1 MSKEKISSQE
11 IIDLLSAQTDF
22 TKRQSEDFL
31 KAMFGIIEERLI
43 AGETVKIKNLGT
55 FKSQW
60 NESRKSVN
68 VQTGEEFVIPGFRKI
83 SFTPDSELKNLV
95 NEPYAHLEAVVLD
108 SNHEVTEVDDEDT
121 EELEPLNILTEQA
134 LEIKGLLS
142 EIQGIPLTKDESKI
156 EAEAT
161 VEIEENNTAEIPL
174 ESIIQIDP
182 STENLFDK
190 IQEKMHQKSEE
201 LSSLEV
207 VEITKDES
215 EIENSIIE
223 IDDNIEPEL
232 IVAANNEE
240 SKIEA
245 EEEIKI
251 NEEIKIQEN
260 DQTETKSN
268 YTAPEISTSS
278 NVYEEE
284 KIENHYTENIIENND
299 KDEITSIASDV
310 NRVSEANNLIDNS
323 LDPVD
328 YKIKRKSK
336 WWLILIIILLA
347 IILGLIATY
356 FLSSATRCWVKY
368 ELFSDENKEKTANV
382 KNNILNIFGLGDPE
396 IAPKPAKIEQDS
408 VAIQAVAEDS
418 IKVDS
423 IPVTQSKD
431 TIVDVFN
438 RPRVY
443 DEFIGTEKFGQ
454 GNTLTNISKKYY
466 GHKDF
471 WVYIYEANKD
481 KIKNPDNI
489 SVGTSIRIP
498 KIDPRLIDL
507 GNPICLKKAKELH
520 DLYIEKK

>member
-108 SNHEVTEVDDEDT
+108 SNHDVTEEDDDT

-142 EIQGIPLTKDESKI
+142 EIQGIPLKMEESKI
-156 EAEAT
+156 DTETAL
-161 VEIEENNTAEIPL
+161 EIEENKNTEIPL

-182 STENLFDK
+182 TTENLFDK
-190 IQEKMHQKSEE
+190 IKETMHQKSEE
-201 LSSLEV
+201 LSGFEA
-207 VEITKDES
+207 VEINKEEPEIGNSTI
-215 EIENSIIE
+215 EIE
-223 IDDNIEPEL
+223 DDVETEL
-232 IVAANNEE
+232 IETPKSEE
-240 SKIEA
+240 SKIEVEDA
-245 EEEIKI
+245 TKI

-260 DQTETKSN
+260 NYIVTKSD
-268 YTAPEISTSS
+268 YTTPEIKTTPIVAEEEEIGNHNSETIFENNERIDNTGLSS
-278 NVYEEE
+278 NV
-284 KIENHYTENIIENND
+284 NN
-299 KDEITSIASDV
+299 
-310 NRVSEANNLIDNS
+310 VSETNNLIDNIS
-323 LDPVD
+323 DPND
-328 YKIKRKSK
+328 YNVKRKSK
-336 WWLILIIILLA
+336 WWLILIFILLA
-347 IILGLIATY
+347 IILGFIATY
-356 FLSSATRCWVKY
+356 LLSSATRCWVKY
-368 ELFSDENKEKTANV
+368 ELFSDENKDKTADV
-382 KNNILNIFGLGDPE
+382 KNNILNIFGLGE
-396 IAPKPAKIEQDS
+396 SEKIKKPTKIEKDS
-408 VAIQAVAEDS
+408 VAIPELSEDS

-423 IPVTQSKD
+423 IAVTQSKD

-443 DEFIGTEKFGQ
+443 DEFIGTERLGQ
-454 GNTLTNISKKYY
+454 GVTLTNISKKYY

-481 KIKNPDNI
+481 RIKNPDNI

-520 DLYIEKK
+520 DLYIQRN

>member
-31 KAMFGIIEERLI
+31 KAMFAIIEERLI

-83 SFTPDSELKNLV
+83 SFTPDTILKNIV

-108 SNHEVTEVDDEDT
+108 SNHEVLEVEEDDDT
-121 EELEPLNILTEQA
+121 QELEPFNILTEQA

-142 EIQGIPLTKDESKI
+142 EIQGIPLTKEES
-156 EAEAT
+156 
-161 VEIEENNTAEIPL
+161 EIENEAAEEINTAETPL

-201 LSSLEV
+201 LSGLEA
-207 VEITKDES
+207 VEITKDEPEVENS
-215 EIENSIIE
+215 TIEIE
-223 IDDNIEPEL
+223 DDIEPEL
-232 IVAANNEE
+232 IVASKNEE
-240 SKIEA
+240 SKIEV
-245 EEEIKI
+245 EEEVKI

-260 DQTETKSN
+260 DHIETKSI
-268 YTAPEISTSS
+268 YTTPEISTSAH
-278 NVYEEE
+278 VYEEE
-284 KIENHYTENIIENND
+284 KIDNHYTENIIENND
-299 KDEITSIASDV
+299 KDEITSITPDV
-310 NRVSEANNLIDNS
+310 NRVSETNNLIDNS

-382 KNNILNIFGLGDPE
+382 KNNILNIFGLGEPE

-408 VAIQAVAEDS
+408 VAIPAVAEDS

-423 IPVTQSKD
+423 IPETQSKD

-443 DEFIGTEKFGQ
+443 DEFLGTEKFGQ

-471 WVYIYEANKD
+471 WVYIYEANKE

-507 GNPICLKKAKELH
+507 ENPICLKKAKELH
-520 DLYIEKK
+520 DLYIQKK